1 MRPFMTLMSL
11 IAILL
16 LSTPCNASK
25 WDLVFLTT
33 SGLNGQLTPATEKDA
48 PDNGDMLR
56 TFGGFARI
64 QTVFESYR
72 AKFPDST
79 ITVATGD
86 DLMGE
91 SIQIDQ
97 GKTIFRAMDM
107 MGFDAST
114 LGNHEFDRGANFLAK
129 SLANKNF
136 PTVVSNLEIM
146 PNSRLRKYITPYTII
161 ERNFIKVG
169 IMGLVLPELKLISN
183 PGTSISVNADLIKI
197 ARETALKLKNEDKAN
212 IIVML
217 SHLTIE
223 DQKKILENV
232 PEIDI
237 ICGGQTHKDILPG
250 QEIINRKAPTPGI
263 MVQCGTRGRFVGVL
277 KLQIEGDKIKQHD
290 WSITPVANSIVP
302 SKKTYDFIQS
312 KIKDLPQTVKLTISP
327 MPLNTEVK
335 IIRTQEAP
343 IGRLISSIMR
353 TKFKTDLAFQNSG
366 GIRGD
371 KIIPSGPIHAR
382 DIDIM
387 FPFGN
392 TITIIKASGK
402 DLKETL
408 EHSVSKLPKASGRFL
423 HISGLKFTLALD
435 ETPQELE
442 MSPLGKP
449 IGIKTPGSRVSKI
462 KVMNKS
468 GKYIPIE
475 ADKMYSITTNSF
487 LAGGGDGYLA
497 LKYDAKKV
505 ETFIKISEVIKSGI
519 LKMKELKIENTTTT
533 FGTDGKPFFKVKND

>member
-1 MRPFMTLMSL
+1 MRPLMTLMSL
-11 IAILL
+11 IAIILI
-16 LSTPCNASK
+16 STPCNASK

-33 SGLNGQLTPATEKDA
+33 SGLNGQLTPAAEKDA

-72 AKFPDST
+72 IKFPDST

-91 SIQIDQ
+91 SIQKDQ
-97 GKTIFRAMDM
+97 GKTIFSAMNM

-129 SLANKNF
+129 SLANKKF

-169 IMGLVLPELKLISN
+169 IMGLMLPELKLIST

-197 ARETALKLKNEDKAN
+197 ARETALKLKREGKAN

-217 SHLTIE
+217 SHLTIK

-237 ICGGQTHKDILPG
+237 ICGGHGHKDILPG
-250 QEIINRKAPTPGI
+250 QEIIGRDAPAPGI
-263 MVQCGTRGRFVGVL
+263 MTQCGTRGRFVGVL
-277 KLQIEGDKIKQHD
+277 KLQIEGDKIKKHE
-290 WSITPVANSIVP
+290 WTIIPVSNSIAP
-302 SKKTYDFIQS
+302 SRKTYDFIQN
-312 KIKDLPQTVKLTISP
+312 KIKNLPQTVKLTTSP
-327 MPLNTEVK
+327 TPLNTEVK
-335 IIRTQEAP
+335 TIRTKEAP
-343 IGRLISSIMR
+343 IGRLVSNIMQ

-371 KIIPSGPIHAR
+371 KIIHSGPIHAS

-392 TITIIKASGK
+392 TITIIKASGE

-408 EHSVSKLPKASGRFL
+408 ERSVCKLPEANGRFL
-423 HISGLKFTLALD
+423 HISGLEFTLDLD
-435 ETPQELE
+435 GTPQELE
-442 MSPLGKP
+442 ISPLGKP
-449 IGIKTPGSRVSKI
+449 IGIMTHGSRVSNI
-462 KVMNKS
+462 KVMNNS

-475 ADKMYSITTNSF
+475 TGKMYSITTNSF

-497 LKYDAKKV
+497 LKNAANKV

-519 LKMKELKIENTTTT
+519 LKMKPLKIENSTTT
-533 FGTDGKPFFKVKND
+533 FGTDGKPFFK

>member
-1 MRPFMTLMSL
+1 MRPLMTFMSL
-11 IAILL
+11 IAIML

-25 WDLVFLTT
+25 WDLVLLTT
-33 SGLNGQLTPATEKDA
+33 SGLNGQLTPASEKDA
-48 PDNGDMLR
+48 PDNGAMLR

-79 ITVATGD
+79 ITIATGD

-91 SIQIDQ
+91 SIQKDQ
-97 GKTIFRAMDM
+97 GKTIFNAMNRMD
-107 MGFDAST
+107 FDAST
-114 LGNHEFDRGANFLAK
+114 LGNHEFDRGANFLAQC
-129 SLANKNF
+129 LANKKF

-146 PNSRLRKYITPYTII
+146 PNNRLRKYITPDMII
-161 ERNFIKVG
+161 ERNFTKVG

-183 PGTSISVNADLIKI
+183 PGVSISVNADLIKI
-197 ARETALKLKNEDKAN
+197 ARDTARKLRDEGKAN
-212 IIVML
+212 IVVLL

-250 QEIINRKAPTPGI
+250 QEIIGRDALTPGI

-277 KLQIEGDKIKQHD
+277 KLKIEGNRIKQHN
-290 WSITPVANSIVP
+290 WAIIPVSNSIVP
-302 SKKTYDFIQS
+302 SRATYDFIQS
-312 KIKDLPQTVKLTISP
+312 KIKDLPQTVTLTKSP
-327 MPLNTEVK
+327 TPLNTEVK
-335 IIRTQEAP
+335 TIRTQEAP
-343 IGRLISSIMR
+343 IGRLVSNIMLS
-353 TKFKTDLAFQNSG
+353 KFKTDLAFQNSG

-408 EHSVSKLPKASGRFL
+408 ERSVSMLPEASGRFL
-423 HISGLKFTLALD
+423 QISGLQFILD
-435 ETPQELE
+435 LKGTPQELE
-442 MSPLGKP
+442 MNPLGKP
-449 IGIKTPGSRVSKI
+449 IGIKTHGSRVSNI
-462 KVMNKS
+462 KVINNS
-468 GKYIPIE
+468 GNYIPIE
-475 ADKMYSITTNSF
+475 PSKMYSITTNSF

-497 LKYDAKKV
+497 LKDAANKV

-519 LKMKELKIENTTTT
+519 LKMKTLEIENTTTT
-533 FGTDGKPFFKVKND
+533 FGTDGKPFFK